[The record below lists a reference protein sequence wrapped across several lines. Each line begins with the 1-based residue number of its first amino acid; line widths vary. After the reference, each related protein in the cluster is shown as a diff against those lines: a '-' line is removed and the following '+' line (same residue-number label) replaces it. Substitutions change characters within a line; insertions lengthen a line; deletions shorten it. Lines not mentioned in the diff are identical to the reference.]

1 MSLVD
6 DEFDLD
12 LRLSTIPRE
21 PGSRGLAHGDVVMR
35 DEQDDDTVAPQ
46 ATCPADTCDVGC
58 QTDDCTFGCPTH
70 GCNTDTCDQGQCS
83 DAITFGDYC
92 EDASGGE
99 DTCHQCPG
107 PGGEP
112 PDNPDVPDSPALPG
126 PNP

>member
-12 LRLSTIPRE
+12 LRLSPVTRE
-21 PGSRGLAHGDVVMR
+21 QPSMGRGPNVMMQDEDEEPETLAAV
-35 DEQDDDTVAPQ
+35 
-46 ATCPADTCDVGC
+46 TCDVHCGE
-58 QTDDCTFGCPTH
+58 TELGCPTH
-70 GCNTDTCDQGQCS
+70 GCNTDTCDQVQCS
-83 DAITFGDYC
+83 DAITFGEYC

-99 DTCHQCPG
+99 DTCHGCPS

-112 PDNPDVPDSPALPG
+112 PDSPDAPDSPPLPS